1 MGGAPEGTTINNTG
15 PEIFPPTSRPL
26 RPGMSPGPFTGG
38 TSTDARFGPTFKAG
52 SPMPGFE
59 GGPTAAG
66 VAGGAAGAI
75 GSRLGLPGAILS
87 GATATAP
94 IWWPFIHGFQNNDTS
109 LVPGGLD
116 GSPPATSFG
125 GGKPYDP
132 TDRSTGYS
140 PAPNPYGAGMPRGG
154 FPLPA
159 GPTAS
164 LPDAGPSGKTPQNPS
179 SARPRAKT
187 PAPGRRAPIPAGD
200 VNLGYYAPTT
210 GNARGATAMR
220 YTDPNDPRIYKGP
233 LSMFR

>member
-26 RPGMSPGPFTGG
+26 RPGMSPGPWTGG

-59 GGPTAAG
+59 GGPTAGG
-66 VAGGAAGAI
+66 VAGGVAGAI

-87 GATATAP
+87 GATATTP
-94 IWWPFIHGFQNNDTS
+94 IWWPFVHGFQNNDTG

-125 GGKPYDP
+125 GGKSYDP

-140 PAPNPYGAGMPRGG
+140 PAPNPYGAGMPRGREG
-154 FPLPA
+154 LS
-159 GPTAS
+159 GTAS

-179 SARPRAKT
+179 KAHPRAKT
-187 PAPGRRAPIPAGD
+187 PAPGKRAPIPAGD